1 MSNLMHNKKEN
12 HYLTPFDSLV
22 DSFFKWA
29 PAYEMETFKIDV
41 REEIKH
47 YIVEAELPGIE
58 KGDID
63 IGFHNNRLNI
73 SIKHSEEN
81 EEETK
86 NYIHKERRTASAQ
99 RSVYL
104 ADAAGEGIT
113 AALDKG
119 LLRIEVPKAGGGS
132 HRKKIEIK

>member
-1 MSNLMHNKKEN
+1 MSNLMHSKKESR
-12 HYLTPFDSLV
+12 YLTPYDSLV
-22 DSFFKWA
+22 DSFFKWT
-29 PAYEMETFKIDV
+29 PAYELETFKIDV

-58 KGDID
+58 KEDVDID
-63 IGFHNNRLNI
+63 FHEGSLNI
-73 SIKHSEEN
+73 SIKHTEEK

-86 NYIHKERRTASAQ
+86 NYIHKERRTASAR

-104 ADAAGEGIT
+104 ADATGNGIT